1 MIKSINGILGLAIG
15 DAMGVPNEFCNRESL
30 IKEPVTTMLGYK
42 SHPVP
47 EGTWSDDTSMTL
59 ATIDSIIQ
67 KRKIDYNDIAHN
79 FLLWYKNA
87 KYTATN
93 EVFDIGTTCLQAI
106 VRYEAGLDVAE
117 KCGGITEMEN
127 GNGSLM
133 RILPIAYYCYSK
145 KLSEAEIFNIVKNVS
160 SITHANEI
168 SVLGCYIYVMYAI
181 ELLEGKSKDEAY
193 KYIQEKDYSVF
204 FCENAILRYSRIIR
218 EKIYEYDL
226 QKISSSG
233 YVVATLEAT
242 LWVIHKTNSYNESII
257 GAINLG
263 DDTDTVGACVGG
275 LAGIIYGEESINQEW
290 KENLKKENYIEE
302 LCNNFDRFL
311 N

>member
-1 MIKSINGILGLAIG
+1 
-15 DAMGVPNEFCNRESL
+15 
-30 IKEPVTTMLGYK
+30 
-42 SHPVP
+42 
-47 EGTWSDDTSMTL
+47 
-59 ATIDSIIQ
+59 
-67 KRKIDYNDIAHN
+67 
-79 FLLWYKNA
+79 
-87 KYTATN
+87 
-93 EVFDIGTTCLQAI
+93 
-106 VRYEAGLDVAE
+106 
-117 KCGGITEMEN
+117 
-127 GNGSLM
+127 
-133 RILPIAYYCYSK
+133 
-145 KLSEAEIFNIVKNVS
+145 
-160 SITHANEI
+160 
-168 SVLGCYIYVMYAI
+168 MYAI

-204 FCENAILRYSRIIR
+204 FSENAILRYSRIIK

-275 LAGIIYGEESINQEW
+275 LAGIIYVEESINQEW
-290 KENLKKENYIEE
+290 KETLKKENYIEE
-302 LCNNFDRFL
+302 LCNNFDRIL

>member
-67 KRKIDYNDIAHN
+67 KRKIDCNDIAHN

-133 RILPIAYYCYSK
+133 RILPIAYYFYSK
-145 KLSEAEIFNIVKNVS
+145 KLVKP
-160 SITHANEI
+160 
-168 SVLGCYIYVMYAI
+168 
-181 ELLEGKSKDEAY
+181 K
-193 KYIQEKDYSVF
+193 
-204 FCENAILRYSRIIR
+204 
-218 EKIYEYDL
+218 
-226 QKISSSG
+226 
-233 YVVATLEAT
+233 
-242 LWVIHKTNSYNESII
+242 
-257 GAINLG
+257 
-263 DDTDTVGACVGG
+263 
-275 LAGIIYGEESINQEW
+275 
-290 KENLKKENYIEE
+290 
-302 LCNNFDRFL
+302 FL
-311 N
+311 I